1 MEKPIVCI
9 DIGATRLRVGLG
21 YRNGE
26 IFNKVEFSTR
36 LVIEENPTSKYV
48 IADKLINVIE
58 SLLKRHNFSKNDL
71 LGIGIGSIGPINL
84 RSGIICKSPNLP
96 YKQDYE
102 IIKPLK
108 EYFNT
113 KVIML
118 NDCVAAVWG
127 EKIFGIGK
135 KYSNIVYVTF
145 STGIGGGVIV
155 NNNLLLG
162 KDGNAHEIGH
172 VVVDTSEN
180 ALICGC
186 GGKGH
191 WEAYCSGIN
200 IPKFIRKYIV
210 ERRLIHEFSQSL
222 LGKLSKYDLNNITT
236 EQFFKAINQGDSLS
250 YRIFTEFSKFNA
262 AGFATITHYY
272 DPEIIIIG
280 GAVALR
286 NRSIFLKETLN
297 YLDQFIMKGIRKPI
311 ITYTELGED
320 IVLKGALALIASTPK
335 VMEEYF
341 IESP

>member
-1 MEKPIVCI
+1 MEKPIICI
-9 DIGATRLRVGLG
+9 DIGATRLRIGIG
-21 YRNGE
+21 YKNGE
-26 IFNKVEFSTR
+26 IFDKIEFSTKSI
-36 LVIEENPTSKYV
+36 IEENPTSKYV
-48 IADKLINVIE
+48 IANKLINVIE
-58 SLLKRHNFSKNDL
+58 NLLKKHNFSKNDL

-84 RSGIICKSPNLP
+84 RNGIICKSPNLP
-96 YKQDYE
+96 YEQDYE
-102 IIKPLK
+102 IVKPLK

-118 NDCVAAVWG
+118 NDCVTAVWG
-127 EKIFGIGK
+127 EKTFGIGK
-135 KYSNIVYVTF
+135 NYSNIVYVTF

-200 IPKFIRKYIV
+200 IPKFIKKYII
-210 ERRLIHEFSQSL
+210 EHNLIQEFKQSL
-222 LGKLSKYDLNNITT
+222 LGKLVNNDLDNIST
-236 EQFFKAINQGDSLS
+236 EHFFEAVNQGDSLS
-250 YRIFTEFSKFNA
+250 YRIFLEISKFNA
-262 AGFATITHYY
+262 AGFATIIHYY
-272 DPEIIIIG
+272 DPEIMIVG

-286 NRSIFLKETLN
+286 NKNIFLKEALK
-297 YLDQFIMKGIRKPI
+297 YLDQFVMKGVRKPI

-320 IVLKGALALIASTPK
+320 VVLKGALALIVNTPK
-335 VMEEYF
+335 VLEEYF
-341 IESP
+341 KLP